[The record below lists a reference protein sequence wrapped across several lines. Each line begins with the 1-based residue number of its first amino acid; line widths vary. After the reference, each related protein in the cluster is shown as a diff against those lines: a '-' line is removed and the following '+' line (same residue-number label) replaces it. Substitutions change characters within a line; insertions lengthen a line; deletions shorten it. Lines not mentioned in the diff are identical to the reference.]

1 MIKHLIIAFSICCTQ
16 QVHAQE
22 FPRNSKFQGTIGY
35 GVGLVGITPDLID
48 NTIVFKRAN
57 LGTFLNVTLEYE
69 VATDKFVGFGY
80 GFKQFVNTINQVA
93 IRETSGVFTDNY
105 KNIAQHHYYDLHLRR
120 NYSNFNITVGVAYL
134 VERYNDIREELIDEE
149 FRVYLLFSEPS
160 PTPITVFLALD
171 YTFPLNDHVH
181 LGLQGRVDYGVYG
194 VDNLVFAPILRMKF

>member
-1 MIKHLIIAFSICCTQ
+1 MKNYLIIVISILFTL
-16 QVHAQE
+16 QVHAQDTSKY
-22 FPRNSKFQGTIGY
+22 SKFQGAVGY
-35 GVGLVGITPDLID
+35 GVGFVGISPDLLD
-48 NTIVFKRAN
+48 NTIVLKRAN
-57 LGTFLNVTLEYE
+57 TGTFLNAILDYE
-69 VATDKFVGFGY
+69 VATNKFVGFGY

-93 IRETSGVFTDNY
+93 VRETSGILTDNY

-120 NYSNFNITVGVAYL
+120 KYENFNLTVGIAYV

-171 YTFPLNDHVH
+171 YTFPINEHID

-194 VDNLVFAPILRMKF
+194 VDNLVFAPILRLRF